1 MQARLGPR
9 PLPLHL
15 GTALMTWASSE
26 SAWRLLKQGSPSS
39 NPAAGAPESLAA
51 LLPEIAALE
60 AKAGAGQFEQAL
72 QREIRRR
79 QIRLADGVM
88 AYQRN
93 DVQRTL
99 IDPPAVWREGNTRL
113 LDYGTTNRAAR
124 RRGTRAVLVVPSL
137 INRWEVLDL
146 TAEKSLL
153 RAMAAQGC
161 GPISSIGE
169 RPTTRSA
176 ASTRR
181 PMWRASSGRLRF
193 VAKRARRAPAVLGYC
208 MGGTLTVALAARKP
222 RRVAGLAL
230 MAAPWDFHADR
241 TGHAFLLSTGPLL
254 AEVADKVGELP
265 VDILQTLFWSLDPW
279 LSVKK
284 FGRFLGLDPS
294 SEHAKEFVLLE
305 DWLNGGAPLAG
316 PTAREC
322 LVGWYGNNV
331 PGSNNWVVGGRR
343 IVPSKIK
350 VPSLVMIPSG
360 DRIVP
365 PLSAAAL
372 ADPKKGLKN
381 ATRHRP
387 AARPYRHGGER
398 PRPRAV
404 LDASDRVAAQPSDP
418 AIPCRHRLGPST
430 GGCRRSGWRCSRSR
444 VFAHTHVEIAN
455 EAARGTPMTYG
466 AALAIQV
473 SSHLV
478 VAALLP
484 AIYWLHRRWPIPHHR
499 AQPRDP
505 CRGGRAVQHRP
516 YAGHGGAA
524 APVVRRHPRHAAQ
537 LSAHPRPAGLR
548 VRQGHHRLRAVER
561 GFGGAASL
569 PGAPGPARSRRKPVT
584 PVPEPP
590 AGPLPERF
598 AVRRKGREIMVEV
611 ADIDWIEASGNYA
624 VLHVGDET
632 FEIRSS
638 LTKLEGELD
647 PKRFVR
653 VHKSHLVNIAR
664 VVEVTPWVNGDW
676 RIRLQGGAEV
686 NLSRRYRQRFEAL
699 APGQGLTGRPAAA
712 AGRPTEP
719 AGRHKT
725 TRNQRLAE

>member
-39 NPAAGAPESLAA
+39 SPAAEAPESLAA

-93 DVQRTL
+93 DIQRTL

-113 LDYGTTNRAAR
+113 LDYGATNRAAR

-153 RAMAAQGC
+153 RAMAAAGLRPYLVDW
-161 GPISSIGE
+161 GTPNEEE
-169 RPTTRSA
+169 RGFDTTAYVARLE
-176 ASTRR
+176 
-181 PMWRASSGRLRF
+181 RALAF

-241 TGHAFLLSTGPLL
+241 TGHAFLLSTGPLM

-279 LSVKK
+279 LAVKK
-284 FGRFLGLDPS
+284 FSRFLGLDPQGQG
-294 SEHAKEFVLLE
+294 AKEFVLLE

-322 LVGWYGNNV
+322 LVGWYGNNT
-331 PGSNNWVVGGRR
+331 PGGNEWIVGGRR

-372 ADPKKGLKN
+372 ADPKKGLKK
-381 ATRHRP
+381 AKRIDLPLGHIGMVVSGR
-387 AARPYRHGGER
+387 ARELCWTPLIDWL
-398 PRPRAV
+398 RA
-404 LDASDRVAAQPSDP
+404 LPS
-418 AIPCRHRLGPST
+418 R
-430 GGCRRSGWRCSRSR
+430 RSR
-444 VFAHTHVEIAN
+444 V
-455 EAARGTPMTYG
+455 
-466 AALAIQV
+466 
-473 SSHLV
+473 
-478 VAALLP
+478 
-484 AIYWLHRRWPIPHHR
+484 
-499 AQPRDP
+499 
-505 CRGGRAVQHRP
+505 
-516 YAGHGGAA
+516 
-524 APVVRRHPRHAAQ
+524 
-537 LSAHPRPAGLR
+537 
-548 VRQGHHRLRAVER
+548 
-561 GFGGAASL
+561 
-569 PGAPGPARSRRKPVT
+569 VT
-584 PVPEPP
+584 
-590 AGPLPERF
+590 G
-598 AVRRKGREIMVEV
+598 
-611 ADIDWIEASGNYA
+611 
-624 VLHVGDET
+624 
-632 FEIRSS
+632 
-638 LTKLEGELD
+638 
-647 PKRFVR
+647 
-653 VHKSHLVNIAR
+653 
-664 VVEVTPWVNGDW
+664 
-676 RIRLQGGAEV
+676 
-686 NLSRRYRQRFEAL
+686 
-699 APGQGLTGRPAAA
+699 
-712 AGRPTEP
+712 
-719 AGRHKT
+719 
-725 TRNQRLAE
+725 